1 MTLFFLLTLTIIFLL
16 LLLYFYRPPPDYSYP
31 LYSTDLI
38 SPADGIVKS
47 IRDVEIMDSGIETK
61 KSFRLKER
69 SPYQSKSF
77 ERKYKVIHIFIGI
90 QDVHTQI
97 YPSNG
102 LIIKAEYFPTKI
114 FKDARGNTDSNEH
127 LDTYL
132 DNGIIIRQIAGKI
145 ARRIEAYNPVGTSVK
160 QGQQLGRITLGSGC
174 EIFLP
179 KDRFRI
185 SENIKTGSGVKVGHT
200 IIGRNITISS

>member
-1 MTLFFLLTLTIIFLL
+1 MTLFLLLTLIIVFLL
-16 LLLYFYRPPPDYSYP
+16 LLLYFYRPPPSYSYP
-31 LYSTDLI
+31 LYSTDLV

-47 IRDVEIMDSGIETK
+47 IKDVEITDLGSDSK
-61 KSFRLKER
+61 
-69 SPYQSKSF
+69 Q
-77 ERKYKVIHIFIGI
+77 YKVIHIFIGV
-90 QDVHTQI
+90 QNVHTQV

-102 LIIKAEYFPTKI
+102 LIIKAEYSPTKI
-114 FKDARGNTDSNEH
+114 FNDARGDTSQNER

-145 ARRIEAYNPVGTSVK
+145 ARRIEAYNPVGSIVR

-179 KDRFRI
+179 NDRFRV
-185 SENIKTGSGVKVGHT
+185 SEDIKTGSRVKVGHT
-200 IIGRNITISS
+200 IIGSS